1 MLAFKVRTLEKFVT
15 LSTNSGNQ
23 RQVRYLLVRAFVSSI
38 VLGWHGWQAR
48 FMQAGS
54 FCSGVTLSSCFS
66 GTRCG
71 CLVPVTS
78 ERSGSSSLLRAGAFF
93 FRGVSFLTLFAG
105 LGRLFEVRRNVTWSH
120 TSSCSLSQ
128 YDSPSGVYVSG
139 MGMVGKVDTEFSPL
153 SFVSA
158 LVK

>member
-1 MLAFKVRTLEKFVT
+1 M
-15 LSTNSGNQ
+15 
-23 RQVRYLLVRAFVSSI
+23 
-38 VLGWHGWQAR
+38 
-48 FMQAGS
+48 
-54 FCSGVTLSSCFS
+54 
-66 GTRCG
+66 
-71 CLVPVTS
+71 
-78 ERSGSSSLLRAGAFF
+78 LRAGAFF
-93 FRGVSFLTLFAG
+93 SRGVSFLTLFAG